1 MSLTNEKKKNDIDNL
16 TQRHLLYKQFVAWS
30 CNDSSVAPLSD
41 YMNNP
46 MYQELT
52 PENQYFDVKS
62 DEGLYLDLRATS
74 GYVKEAKKLEKMI
87 QKLLFTFY

>member
-1 MSLTNEKKKNDIDNL
+1 MSLTNEKKYDIDNL

-87 QKLLFTFY
+87 QKFLFTFY

>member
-1 MSLTNEKKKNDIDNL
+1 MSLTNEKKYDIDNL

-74 GYVKEAKKLEKMI
+74 GYVKEAKKLEK
-87 QKLLFTFY
+87 

>member
-1 MSLTNEKKKNDIDNL
+1 MSLTNKKKKNDIDNL

-52 PENQYFDVKS
+52 LENQYFDVKS

>member
-1 MSLTNEKKKNDIDNL
+1 MSLTNEKKYYIDNL

>member
-1 MSLTNEKKKNDIDNL
+1 M
-16 TQRHLLYKQFVAWS
+16 YKQFVAWS

-52 PENQYFDVKS
+52 LENQYFDVKS

>member
-1 MSLTNEKKKNDIDNL
+1 M
-16 TQRHLLYKQFVAWS
+16 AWS

>member
-1 MSLTNEKKKNDIDNL
+1 MSLTNEKKYYIDNL

-87 QKLLFTFY
+87 QKLLYTFY

>member
-1 MSLTNEKKKNDIDNL
+1 MKKKNDIDNL

>member
-1 MSLTNEKKKNDIDNL
+1 MSLTNEKKKTDIDNL

-52 PENQYFDVKS
+52 PENQYFDVKC